1 VSFHTNIYSRLMLMA
16 HARKWDVVVLP
27 WDYYRNMKGYQIMR
41 MDDGKSEWRLGM
53 GNAVKA
59 ARVLRAVS

>member
-1 VSFHTNIYSRLMLMA
+1 MA